1 MAGFGAPRRGPRLPQ
16 SVLLVLLAILGLLA
30 FNYWSLRGRQ
40 AELASE
46 LGALQVQA
54 ERTEV
59 ARLRLERRNSE
70 LVLLVEEHRA
80 EARREREQRGGV
92 EQRLWGS
99 QDRQIGMQKNMSRLM
114 ADIAHL
120 KEQLTDL
127 NQAFLQREDQLHE
140 LQTNNT
146 YLLNKLEKESLQCG
160 EQIKELKAHY
170 EASVGKVQ
178 EAADQGLPEKPV
190 GQLDSSKE
198 NGLDLE
204 EISKNK
210 SKKDAIESLNIMV
223 EDTSKIHMLNV
234 KEAVNPGESDAG
246 MPELEENGAANLED
260 FPTALKKPV
269 HLAPEVVLNISSVHP
284 QDSKLVPGADMA
296 FELKPEVG
304 NPPNTPQLQHL
315 EMQNKRR
322 MEGSL
327 KELFPKKR
335 STNFQNLKQSRF
347 FDENESPVDPQHGSK
362 VADYNGDDGNVGEY
376 EADKQAELAY
386 NEEEDGDGGEEDVQD
401 DEERDAQEDPADYR
415 KDSVNDVL

>member
-16 SVLLVLLAILGLLA
+16 SVLLVLLALLGLLA
-30 FNYWSLRGRQ
+30 FNYWSVRGRQ

-46 LGALQVQA
+46 LGALQAQA

-80 EARREREQRGGV
+80 EARREREQRGGL

-99 QDRQIGMQKNMSRLM
+99 QDRHIGMQKNMSRLM

-120 KEQLTDL
+120 KEQLADL

-146 YLLNKLEKESLQCG
+146 YLLNKLEKESLECG

-170 EASVGKVQ
+170 EARVGKLL
-178 EAADQGLPEKPV
+178 EEADQGLPEKPV

-210 SKKDAIESLNIMV
+210 SNKDAIENLNIMV
-223 EDTSKIHMLNV
+223 EDTSKVHMQNM

-246 MPELEENGAANLED
+246 MPELEENGAANVED
-260 FPTALKKPV
+260 FPTALKKPL
-269 HLAPEVVLNISSVHP
+269 HLAPEVVLNISNIHP

-304 NPPNTPQLQHL
+304 NPANTPQLQPL
-315 EMQNKRR
+315 EMQNKRH
-322 MEGSL
+322 MESSL

-335 STNFQNLKQSRF
+335 STHFQNLKQ
-347 FDENESPVDPQHGSK
+347 N
-362 VADYNGDDGNVGEY
+362 
-376 EADKQAELAY
+376 
-386 NEEEDGDGGEEDVQD
+386 